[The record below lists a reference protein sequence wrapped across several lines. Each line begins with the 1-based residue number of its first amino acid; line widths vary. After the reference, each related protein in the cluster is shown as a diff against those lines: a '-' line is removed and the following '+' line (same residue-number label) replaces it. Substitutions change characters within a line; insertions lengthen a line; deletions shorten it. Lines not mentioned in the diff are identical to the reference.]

1 MEREAKGTLLAR
13 LPLIVTRNAR
23 RVLVAVMTD
32 RSPQLVRLQAGQDL
46 QF

>member
-13 LPLIVTRNAR
+13 LTLIVTRNAR
-23 RVLVAVMTD
+23 RVPFAIMTD
-32 RSPQLVRLQAGQDL
+32 RSLQLARLQAVQEL